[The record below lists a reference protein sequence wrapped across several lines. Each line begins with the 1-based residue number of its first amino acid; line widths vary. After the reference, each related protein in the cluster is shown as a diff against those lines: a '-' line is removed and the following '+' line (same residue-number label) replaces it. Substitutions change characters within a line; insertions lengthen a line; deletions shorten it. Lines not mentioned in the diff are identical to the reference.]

1 MIAKPV
7 PTTGLFGWIC
17 RIEIMGKRILL
28 QLSIGDT
35 ADPRWVT
42 EIGAQLRRL
51 LTTTQ
56 TFQQR
61 VKASY
66 QSSGIGLGHSPLKP
80 FRI

>member
-1 MIAKPV
+1 
-7 PTTGLFGWIC
+7 
-17 RIEIMGKRILL
+17 MGKRILL
-28 QLSIGDT
+28 QLLIGDN

-51 LTTTQ
+51 LTTAQ

-66 QSSGIGLGHSPLKP
+66 QSSDIHTP
-80 FRI
+80 FFSGKRLIFLRD